1 MEEYTTRYYHPFL
14 ALGFPQVQ
22 DVPLT
27 SLCRWLVARGSSLPG
42 GRPCS
47 GKIWPAGVALCHSET
62 SRASRFSVGSNIEP
76 FCPQVL
82 VANAIEHSHA
92 HVPIYIYIYTYA
104 CIHISSCLIIC
115 HHIKYHH
122 FLCHHISLQI
132 ILYHQI
138 SYIITMHRWIFP
150 RPLRIQICS
159 KTKSETSFKKIR
171 NGLTSP

>member
-82 VANAIEHSHA
+82 VANAIEHSHV
-92 HVPIYIYIYTYA
+92 HVPIYIYTHICMYTY
-104 CIHISSCLIIC
+104 IIMPDHMSSYKVSSFPL
-115 HHIKYHH
+115 
-122 FLCHHISLQI
+122 S
-132 ILYHQI
+132 
-138 SYIITMHRWIFP
+138 SYIITNHPVSSNIIHHHNAQVDFST
-150 RPLRIQICS
+150 PLA
-159 KTKSETSFKKIR
+159 
-171 NGLTSP
+171 NPNL